1 MTSPGRMYR
10 HILRHDFAAFAHRAF
25 LELNPQPRFEP
36 NWYLEVLA
44 AKLDDVRRGRCRRLI
59 INIPPRHL
67 KSHMASIAFPAWLLG
82 HDPAKQVLAIS
93 YGQELSDKL
102 ARDCRALMMSAFY
115 KALFETRISAD
126 RNAVAE
132 FETTEGGYSP
142 FDIRRRRCDRP
153 RCRPH
158 HCGRSNEGRRRAF
171 GCTSSERECLVR

>member
-1 MTSPGRMYR
+1 MMSPGRMYR
-10 HILRHDFAAFAHRAF
+10 DILCHDFAAFSHRAF
-25 LELNPQPRFEP
+25 LELNPQTRFEP

-82 HDPAKQVLAIS
+82 HDPAKQILAIS

-132 FETTEGGYSP
+132 FETTEGGYRLSTSVGGVVT
-142 FDIRRRRCDRP
+142 
-153 RCRPH
+153 
-158 HCGRSNEGRRRAF
+158 GRGADLIIVDDPF
-171 GCTSSERECLVR
+171 GCTPSERECLV